1 MGSVCFI
8 LQLKAIIK
16 IRKKLMTLKTEN
28 RKINKTKI
36 NKIDKSLARLT
47 KKKKRKYRLSIW
59 NKAGFLYRPCRLRIK

>member
-8 LQLKAIIK
+8 LQLKEIIK